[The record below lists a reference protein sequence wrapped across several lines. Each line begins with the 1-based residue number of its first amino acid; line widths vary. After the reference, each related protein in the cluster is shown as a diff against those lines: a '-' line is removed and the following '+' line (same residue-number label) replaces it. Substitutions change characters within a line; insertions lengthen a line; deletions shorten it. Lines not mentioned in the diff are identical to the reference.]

1 MVNTQASQT
10 ADPKRVADVTLA
22 AAIRANADG
31 VFIEPDDEDD
41 ACYAITFE
49 RSNEVL
55 TTVQVDA
62 TLGAAVIARLA
73 YIAELDLA
81 SASAS
86 SSRLPVRSGTREAE
100 VVITVRPGGALRA
113 DIMIVPRG
121 RNRTS
126 SSTIPVAGPNPGDTI
141 GNYKVTEFLGEG
153 GMGTVYRCEH
163 VALGREYALKVLRSK
178 VVERDPTAAQR
189 FLREAR
195 TAARVRHPN
204 IVDVFDY
211 GTLADGRP
219 YFVMELLEGESHGA
233 QAIERF
239 RREVSASAEID
250 HPGIVQVFDA
260 GVDADGSFYMAMEL
274 LEGESLAD
282 RVDRGALPPAEVVT
296 IARQLATALCAAHDR
311 GVIHA
316 DVTPSNVLVVSA
328 PASTEMHV
336 KLVDFGLAELAGEAM
351 QDENPEFVLGTPAY
365 ISPEQLRGLAPTD
378 RSDQYGL
385 GAVIFELL
393 VGHPPYQHPDLRT
406 LCMMHITAPIPPV
419 ESPHGPLP
427 PKLADVV
434 TTCLQKTPQSR
445 FPGMRALIAALDEIE
460 RVTDRRGWRRWLS
473 S

>member
-126 SSTIPVAGPNPGDTI
+126 STTIPVAGPNPGDTI

-219 YFVMELLEGESHGA
+219 YFV
-233 QAIERF
+233 
-239 RREVSASAEID
+239 
-250 HPGIVQVFDA
+250 
-260 GVDADGSFYMAMEL
+260 MEL